1 MKKFVSICCLA
12 ASIPLFLPFL
22 ANADGWV
29 LWEKGEVIETGEK
42 QSIYWNIIDA
52 YPLYEQ
58 CTEGKGRMWEHFKKE
73 AQEEKETMGVADV
86 KTAPDLVIKSFKDNN
101 NILSW
106 SHTLYCLPG
115 TLDPRERR

>member
-1 MKKFVSICCLA
+1 M
-12 ASIPLFLPFL
+12 AS
-22 ANADGWV
+22 ADCWV
-29 LWEKGEVIETGEK
+29 LWEKGEVIKKGLE

-58 CTEGKGRMWEHFKKE
+58 CAKGKANMWQHFKKE
-73 AQEEKETMGVADV
+73 AETEKQTLGVVEV
-86 KTAPDLVIKSFKDNN
+86 KTAAPDLVIKRFKEDN